1 MFNSSAFVVT
11 LIVDA
16 WAGPATPNV
25 AARALRTAT
34 DVPSILLELPE
45 MDISASTADV
55 GQITMTPS
63 YALCKMPGLI
73 GPSKGST
80 RTVYITVGIDIDRP
94 PEAIWPYLVDWEN
107 LPRWMQEAHDIKVV
121 GGLREGVGVEAR
133 AAIRIAG
140 ITSKD
145 HIRVTRWE
153 PPVVLEMAHLGWVKG
168 AGYMELSPLD
178 RGTHVF
184 WREEL
189 VPPWGILGAIGLRL
203 LAPVLRRTFAR
214 DLRLLRDVAESE
226 R

>member
-1 MFNSSAFVVT
+1 
-11 LIVDA
+11 
-16 WAGPATPNV
+16 
-25 AARALRTAT
+25 
-34 DVPSILLELPE
+34 

-55 GQITMTPS
+55 GQITMTPP
-63 YALCKMPGLI
+63 YALGKMPGLT

-80 RTVYITVGIDIDRP
+80 RIVSITVEIDIDRP
-94 PEAIWPYLVDWEN
+94 PEAIWPHLVDWEN
-107 LPRWMQEAHDIKVV
+107 LPRWMQEAHDVRVV

-133 AAIRIAG
+133 AKIRIAG
-140 ITSKD
+140 ISSRD

-153 PPVVLEMAHLGWVKG
+153 PPVSLEMAHLGWVKG
-168 AGYMELSPLD
+168 TGYMELSPLA

-203 LAPVLRRTFAR
+203 LVPIMRRIFAR
-214 DLRLLRDVAESE
+214 DLRLLREVAESD